1 MRIVIVCFYGVV
13 AQVGSVCRQILNRPE
28 RCYEQNARVQIPSTP
43 FFIGSVLEWSNKLGL
58 GPNA

>member
-13 AQVGSVCRQILNRPE
+13 AQVGLSAGRYSRPE
-28 RCYEQNARVQIPSTP
+28 RCQGQNARVQIPSTP
-43 FFIGSVLEWSNKLGL
+43 FFIGNVLEWSNKLGL